1 MSTTRI
7 EAEDLSLSGAYG
19 VSSFSV
25 ASNGQGISL
34 PRHQSSS
41 GLSGVAS
48 HTFAGNAG
56 SYDLDVGYYKER
68 DGGATIKVAV
78 NGIDQGTIYIY
89 SKSADASPTA
99 NSFAIRSYALVLNPG
114 DVITLTAKGHNWSHA
129 VVDYVELTGDGPSNS
144 PPVADSD
151 SATTDQNSTVLIDVL
166 AGDSDSDGGT
176 LSIAALDAT
185 GTSGQVANNG
195 TDVGYDPNGQFEYLD
210 QGESATDTFTYTLA
224 DGQGGTDTATVTV
237 TVTGLND
244 APIAADDTG
253 STDKATLLTVAAAGL
268 LANDSDPDAS
278 DSLIISEVNG
288 SGASVGNQIVLAS
301 GALLTVAADG
311 SYAYDPNSQYAGLG
325 PGDSATDSFTYTVT
339 GGNETDTATVVV
351 TVNGINVAPVAD
363 GDSATTGEDDSIAID
378 VLAGDS
384 DSDGGTLNVAALDT
398 TGTSGQVTNNG
409 TGVIYDP
416 NGQFEYLDQGESATD
431 TFRYTTADGQGG
443 TDTATVTV
451 TVTGVDDNPIAVDDG
466 PFDTDEDTPIVVS
479 VLANDSD
486 PDDALT
492 VTSATNGSNGSVTT
506 NGTTVTYSPNTGF
519 TGTDSFTYTIDDGAG
534 TTDSATVTV
543 SVSSTPAGPA
553 YALRVQELDPLAY
566 WRLEETTGTVAT
578 DTTGN
583 GHDGVYGSAATL
595 DQDGFLPG
603 SLDNAARS
611 DGASN
616 VAEVAHDT
624 AFLLDDGSISLW
636 FNADRV
642 DQTQG
647 LITKDAYGNGTGG
660 HFRIILRADGVLNTR
675 IQTTS
680 TSHTIQS
687 ATDTVTADQ
696 WHQVVLNFGSG
707 GLALYLDGQ
716 LVGSNSYT
724 GGLGSTSGGVGN
736 LEPFTLG
743 SNQGLSSD
751 QSSDGENGF
760 LHGVLDEVSL
770 FGRALSTQ
778 EIAELYDLGI
788 NGPPNAPPVA
798 DGDSAT
804 TGEDSSIAIDVLA
817 NDSDSDGGTLS
828 VQSINSTG
836 TTGQVTNNGT
846 DVSYDP
852 NGQFEYLDQGESA
865 TDTFRYTTADG
876 QGGTDTA
883 TVTVTV
889 TGVDDNPIAVDDGPF
904 DTDEDTPIVVS
915 VLANDSDPDD
925 ALTVTS
931 ATNGSN
937 GSVTTNGTTVTYS
950 PNTGF
955 TGTDSFTY
963 TIDDG
968 AGTTDSA
975 TVTVSVS
982 STPAGPAYALRVQ
995 ELDPLAYWRLEET
1008 TGTVATDTT
1017 GNGHDGVY
1025 GSAATLDQDGFL
1037 PGSLDNAAR
1046 SDGASNVA
1054 EVAHDTA
1061 FLLDDGSISLWFNAD
1076 RVDQTQGLI
1085 TKDAY
1090 GNGTGGHFRIILRA
1104 DGVLNT
1110 RIQTTST
1117 SHTIQSA
1124 TDTVTADQWHQV
1136 VLNFGSG
1143 GLALYLDG
1151 QLVGSNSYTGGLSS
1165 TSGGVGNLEP
1175 FTLGSNQGLSSG
1187 QSSDGENGFLH
1198 GVLDEVSLFGRALST
1213 QEIAELYDLGI
1224 NGPPTAPPVADG
1236 DSATTDEDSS
1246 VAIDVL
1252 AGDSDSDGGTLS
1264 VDGIDTGATAGQVTN
1279 NGTGVTYDPNGQ
1291 FEYLDQGE
1299 SATDTFSYTLADG
1312 QGGTDTAAVTVTVT
1326 GIDDAPVAV
1335 DDGPFNTAEGTQI
1348 VIPVLANDSDPD
1360 DALTVTNASDGS
1372 NGTVTT
1378 NGTTVTYTP
1387 NGGFT
1392 GADSFTYTIDD
1403 GAGTTDSATVSVNVG
1418 APTIN
1423 PDELSGLAL
1432 WLDAADAGSLTTSGA
1447 SVSAWQDKSGGGH
1460 HFTQSSSSS
1469 RPDLVTAQSNGLAA
1483 VRTDGSNDFLS
1494 ADFSDLSLDGMTL
1507 FIVAAVDPSDADAG
1521 IFSVYDDSASDDN
1534 DDEDAFVLTADG
1546 NGGVSL
1552 NRELTDPDPLQLN
1565 GLDVD
1570 TAPAILVAAMAA
1582 ATAKLEVNGGA
1593 DISDTYDDTDPMDP
1607 TDATLGARW
1616 FGGTL
1621 NSGNRG
1627 ANDYHEVLL
1636 YDRVLSNQ
1644 EIIDVNAYLASKWG
1658 LTVGQSDIDFE
1669 FVPFAG
1675 QSNAYGHFDTASGAG
1690 VDRFLSDLAGYTGAD
1705 STTAINTAS
1714 GASAVDRIAAPDWGP
1729 TRYWWDL
1736 EADAPGPLLTA
1747 AIADIKDQGVTPTG
1761 IVWAQGEQDGQSL
1774 AGYEGTPTT
1783 IARYKEATEAVFDY
1797 FRSELDL
1804 PDLPIYMQ
1812 HIGGYTGSAGQ
1823 AAHHPIRQAQSD
1835 MANDLDNVFIAAS
1848 SYDQPLSDNV
1858 HFTGAGYATI
1868 GARLARYIAHEQGE
1882 AGVTYGTGP
1891 QIQSAQAQAGN
1902 TEVIVTLTHDGGST
1916 FTPTSAIDGFYLE
1929 DSGGQVTINS
1939 AARQS
1944 ATEIKLTLSEA
1955 LNGAST
1961 LHYINE
1967 TAGWDNND
1975 IVTDDATPL
1984 SLPLEAASVDIWL
1997 V

>member
-19 VSSFSV
+19 VSSFAV

-41 GLSGVAS
+41 GLTGVAS
-48 HTFAGNAG
+48 HTFAGTAG

-78 NGIDQGTIYIY
+78 NGVDQGTIYVY
-89 SKSADASPTA
+89 SKSADTSPTA

-114 DVITLTAKGHNWSHA
+114 DVITLTAQGSNWSHA
-129 VVDYVELTGDGPSNS
+129 VVDYFELTGDGPANA

-176 LSIAALDAT
+176 LSVAALDTT
-185 GTSGQVANNG
+185 GTSGQVTNNG
-195 TDVGYDPNGQFEYLD
+195 TDVNYDPNGQFEYLD

-244 APIAADDTG
+244 APIAANDIG
-253 STDKATLLTVAAAGL
+253 STDKATLLTVAVAGL
-268 LANDSDPDAS
+268 LANDSDPDTA
-278 DSLIISEVNG
+278 DSLVISEVNG
-288 SGASVGNQIVLAS
+288 SGASVGNQIALAS
-301 GALLTVAADG
+301 GALLTVTADG
-311 SYAYDPNSQYAGLG
+311 SYAYDPNGQYAGLG

-339 GGNETDTATVVV
+339 DGNETDTATVVV

-363 GDSATTGEDDSIAID
+363 DDSATTGEDSSIAID
-378 VLAGDS
+378 VLANDS
-384 DSDGGTLNVAALDT
+384 DSDGGTLSVQSINT
-398 TGTSGQVTNNG
+398 TGTTGQVTNNG
-409 TGVIYDP
+409 TGVSYDP
-416 NGQFEYLDQGESATD
+416 NSQFEYLDQGESATD
-431 TFRYTTADGQGG
+431 VFRYTTADGQGG

-451 TVTGVDDNPIAVDDG
+451 TVTGIDDSPIAVDDG
-466 PFDTDEDTPIVVS
+466 PVDTDEDTPIVVS

-543 SVSSTPAGPA
+543 SVSGTPAGPA

-595 DQDGFLPG
+595 DQDGVLPG

-687 ATDTVTADQ
+687 ATGAVTADQ

-724 GGLGSTSGGVGN
+724 GGLGSTSGGAGN

-760 LHGVLDEVSL
+760 LYGVLDEVSL
-770 FGRALSTQ
+770 FGRAL
-778 EIAELYDLGI
+778 
-788 NGPPNAPPVA
+788 
-798 DGDSAT
+798 
-804 TGEDSSIAIDVLA
+804 
-817 NDSDSDGGTLS
+817 
-828 VQSINSTG
+828 
-836 TTGQVTNNGT
+836 
-846 DVSYDP
+846 
-852 NGQFEYLDQGESA
+852 
-865 TDTFRYTTADG
+865 TA
-876 QGGTDTA
+876 Q
-883 TVTVTV
+883 
-889 TGVDDNPIAVDDGPF
+889 
-904 DTDEDTPIVVS
+904 
-915 VLANDSDPDD
+915 
-925 ALTVTS
+925 
-931 ATNGSN
+931 
-937 GSVTTNGTTVTYS
+937 
-950 PNTGF
+950 
-955 TGTDSFTY
+955 
-963 TIDDG
+963 
-968 AGTTDSA
+968 
-975 TVTVSVS
+975 
-982 STPAGPAYALRVQ
+982 
-995 ELDPLAYWRLEET
+995 
-1008 TGTVATDTT
+1008 
-1017 GNGHDGVY
+1017 
-1025 GSAATLDQDGFL
+1025 
-1037 PGSLDNAAR
+1037 
-1046 SDGASNVA
+1046 
-1054 EVAHDTA
+1054 
-1061 FLLDDGSISLWFNAD
+1061 
-1076 RVDQTQGLI
+1076 
-1085 TKDAY
+1085 
-1090 GNGTGGHFRIILRA
+1090 
-1104 DGVLNT
+1104 
-1110 RIQTTST
+1110 
-1117 SHTIQSA
+1117 
-1124 TDTVTADQWHQV
+1124 
-1136 VLNFGSG
+1136 
-1143 GLALYLDG
+1143 
-1151 QLVGSNSYTGGLSS
+1151 
-1165 TSGGVGNLEP
+1165 
-1175 FTLGSNQGLSSG
+1175 
-1187 QSSDGENGFLH
+1187 
-1198 GVLDEVSLFGRALST
+1198 EVS
-1213 QEIAELYDLGI
+1213 ELYDLGI
-1224 NGPPTAPPVADG
+1224 NGPPTTPPVADG

-1264 VDGIDTGATAGQVTN
+1264 VDGVDTSATAGQVTN
-1279 NGTGVTYDPNGQ
+1279 DGTGVTYDPNGQ
-1291 FEYLDQGE
+1291 FEYLDSGE
-1299 SATDTFSYTLADG
+1299 SATDTFTYILADG
-1312 QGGTDTAAVTVTVT
+1312 QGGTDTATVTVTVT

-1360 DALTVTNASDGS
+1360 DTLTVTSASDGS

-1392 GADSFTYTIDD
+1392 GTDSFTYTIDD
-1403 GAGTTDSATVSVNVG
+1403 GAGATDSATVSINVG
-1418 APTIN
+1418 APTISPN
-1423 PDELSGLAL
+1423 DLSGLAL
-1432 WLDAADAGSLTTSGA
+1432 WLDAADAASLTTSGA

-1460 HFTQSSSSS
+1460 HFTQSSSGS

-1507 FIVAAVDPSDADAG
+1507 FMVAAVDPSDADAG
-1521 IFSVYDDSASDDN
+1521 IFSVYDDSASADN

-1546 NGGVSL
+1546 AGGVSL

-1616 FGGTL
+1616 FGGAL
-1621 NSGNRG
+1621 DSGNRG

-1675 QSNAYGHFDTASGAG
+1675 QSNAYGHFSTDSGAG
-1690 VDRFLSDLAGYTGAD
+1690 IDRFLSDLSGYTGAD

-1714 GASAVDRIAAPDWGP
+1714 GASAVDRIAAPTWALN
-1729 TRYWWDL
+1729 RYWWDL

-1774 AGYEGTPTT
+1774 AGKVGTPTT

-1804 PDLPIYMQ
+1804 PDLPIYLQ
-1812 HIGGYTGSAGQ
+1812 HIAGYTGSAGQ

-1835 MANDLDNVFIAAS
+1835 LANDLDNVFIAAS

-1882 AGVTYGTGP
+1882 AGVSYGTGP

-1902 TEVIVTLTHDGGST
+1902 TEVIVTLSHDGGST

-1929 DSGGQVTINS
+1929 DSGGSVTISS
-1939 AARQS
+1939 AVRQS
-1944 ATEIKLTLSEA
+1944 ATEIKLTLADA

-1961 LHYINE
+1961 VHYINE

-1975 IVTDDATPL
+1975 IVTDNASPL